1 MPAPLAFDMDIRNF
15 IITGNEKYP
24 ISQTKIDINDGLS
37 KLVTR
42 LLASKSTVPL
52 AVYEN
57 GIYIGQIPVLSIIEY
72 MFEKLREEHSARF
85 ELTQQLRIELSK
97 LRNTNC
103 SALSR
108 EQVDVSILELIKS
121 LEMKIRG
128 DKF

>member
-1 MPAPLAFDMDIRNF
+1 MDIRNF